1 MAERPNV
8 PVLLRG
14 PSHSMFAG
22 RQPYDSVSNL
32 DIRRFM
38 PPFNSARLLLP
49 SSYEPQ
55 RDISDIQAYEDG
67 IIMNGEN
74 QFGEFMG
81 FEQLDYF

>member
-1 MAERPNV
+1 
-8 PVLLRG
+8 
-14 PSHSMFAG
+14 
-22 RQPYDSVSNL
+22 
-32 DIRRFM
+32 M

-55 RDISDIQAYEDG
+55 QDISDIQAYEDG